1 MPRKISD
8 LTVDEFTDLVSDII
22 DQRIEA
28 IFASDG
34 ELRADF
40 AEELKRRR
48 NNPNIVDMNTNIF
61 ESLKNAE

>member
-1 MPRKISD
+1 MSRKILD

-28 IFASDG
+28 IFAPDG

-40 AEELKRRR
+40 AEELIRRR
-48 NNPNIVDMNTNIF
+48 NNPDLVDIN
-61 ESLKNAE
+61 EVWDK